1 LASLR
6 QKHNGRLVVRV
17 GAAKGRNGL
26 VARIY
31 VGGAGGAPSNN
42 FIRSLRESERRDYL
56 IGASSAA
63 SDLFLADVDERMVVP
78 RAVAPNYPE
87 VILAVLER
95 TRPDFMHVQNDFEV
109 RAVSRLRRDI
119 EALGVRLYLP
129 AAETIDNC
137 VDKSRS
143 NGIWLR
149 AGIKVPRTI
158 LVRNREDLARAF
170 EEFGPK
176 IWIRATEGGAGRG
189 ALPTDS
195 LDFAR
200 LWIDRFEG
208 WGAFTA
214 AELLTDRSVTWQSI
228 WFQGDLVVAQT
239 RRRRSWNFG
248 DRTLSGIT
256 GITGVAET
264 CADREVDRIALAAIT
279 AVDRKPHGI
288 FSLDMTYDHAGAPNP
303 TEINIGRF
311 FTTHYFFTRAGVNF
325 PEIYCNIAL
334 EGRFPSLARKVNPLP
349 EGLVWIRG
357 MDVHPVLTTVEELE
371 RLVTGS
377 ANT

>member
-1 LASLR
+1 
-6 QKHNGRLVVRV
+6 
-17 GAAKGRNGL
+17 

-31 VGGAGGAPSNN
+31 IGGAGGAPSNN

-56 IGASSAA
+56 VGASSAA
-63 SDLFLADVDERMVVP
+63 SDLFLADVDERIVVP

-87 VILAVLER
+87 VILAVLKR

-137 VDKSRS
+137 VDKSKSYDIWRRS
-143 NGIWLR
+143 
-149 AGIKVPRTI
+149 GIKVPRTMV
-158 LVRNREDLARAF
+158 VRTPEDLARAF
-170 EEFGPK
+170 DQFGTK

-214 AELLTDRSVTWQSI
+214 AELLTDQSVTWQSI
-228 WFQGDLVVAQT
+228 WHQGNLVVAQT

-264 CADREVDRIALAAIT
+264 CSDPEVDRIALAAIT
-279 AVDRKPHGI
+279 AVDQKPHGI
-288 FSLDMTYDHAGAPNP
+288 FSVDMTYDRAGIPNP

-311 FTTHYFFTRAGVNF
+311 FTTHYFFTKAGVNF

-334 EGRFPSLARKVNPLP
+334 DGRFPSLARKVNPLP
-349 EGLVWIRG
+349 GGLVWIRG

-371 RLVTGS
+371 RLLARS
-377 ANT
+377 ASA

>member
-1 LASLR
+1 
-6 QKHNGRLVVRV
+6 
-17 GAAKGRNGL
+17 

-31 VGGAGGAPSNN
+31 IGGAGGAPSNN
-42 FIRSLRESERRDYL
+42 FIRSLRESERRDHL
-56 IGASSAA
+56 IGASSTA
-63 SDLFLADVDERMVVP
+63 SDLFLADVDERIAVP
-78 RAVAPNYPE
+78 RALAPNYPE
-87 VILAVLER
+87 VILAVLKR

-109 RAVSRLRRDI
+109 RAVSRLRREI

-129 AAETIDNC
+129 AADTIDHC

-143 NGIWLR
+143 HEIWRR
-149 AGIKVPRTI
+149 AGIKVPKTM
-158 LVRNREDLARAF
+158 LVRKPEDLTRAF
-170 EEFGPK
+170 EQFGPR

-228 WFQGDLVVAQT
+228 WYHGDLVVAQT

-248 DRTLSGIT
+248 DRTLSGVT

-264 CADREVDRIALAAIT
+264 CSDPEVDRIALAAIS
-279 AVDRKPHGI
+279 AVDQKPHGI
-288 FSLDMTYDHAGAPNP
+288 FSVDMTYDRAGIPNP

-311 FTTHYFFTRAGVNF
+311 FTTHYFFTKAGVNF

-334 EGRFPSLARKVNPLP
+334 EGRFPSLARKINPLP

-371 RLVTGS
+371 RLAASVSRT
-377 ANT
+377 ADA